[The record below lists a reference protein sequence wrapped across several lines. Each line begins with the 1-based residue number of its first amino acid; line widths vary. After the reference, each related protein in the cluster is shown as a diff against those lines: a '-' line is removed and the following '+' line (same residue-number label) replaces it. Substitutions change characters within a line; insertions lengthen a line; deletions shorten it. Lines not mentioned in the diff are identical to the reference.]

1 MALPPG
7 AFYGPHSFPD
17 AGNYLRIAV
26 GIPLDLPVALESLL
40 DPPAGARP
48 TLPLR
53 LLIGLAIYG
62 SEQKSLTLQ
71 GIFDALA
78 ARFEYF
84 REQDSAGHPSWRRS
98 IRHALSLYSV
108 FTKIERQEGDPGKG
122 CYWTLNVNACADG
135 PYDRPRKRNKRKE
148 SGDTSS
154 DGASAFDWDES
165 HLDRERTSSAVFF
178 ETTNMARSSAIGP
191 TRTVGSRSR
200 ALSPVGDTTPM
211 RTSRH
216 RTRSRF

>member
-1 MALPPG
+1 MLTHFFQLGATGLDRGPRFSMDRRPDPRVDTPLLYATGVEAQMALPPG

-17 AGNYLRIAV
+17 AGNHLRIAV

-84 REQDSAGHPSWRRS
+84 REQDSAGHPSWRVSPQHGTRPLILKTFFVEVHPS
-98 IRHALSLYSV
+98 CSVSLLCLY
-108 FTKIERQEGDPGKG
+108 Q
-122 CYWTLNVNACADG
+122 
-135 PYDRPRKRNKRKE
+135 DRAA
-148 SGDTSS
+148 G
-154 DGASAFDWDES
+154 G
-165 HLDRERTSSAVFF
+165 
-178 ETTNMARSSAIGP
+178 
-191 TRTVGSRSR
+191 
-200 ALSPVGDTTPM
+200 
-211 RTSRH
+211 
-216 RTRSRF
+216 